1 MKKYFHRLLFPNRY
15 VTAALVVL
23 SAVLLTGVF
32 TNIITFEPIDYIAYF
47 LSAYALTVVCAAV
60 AVRVKGFLK
69 TNKYTA
75 PFMNDME
82 LRGRVS
88 LYTGVIVNFAYAVMK
103 LASGIIYGSDWSLT
117 LGFYYLI
124 LCVIRFVLSKDT
136 IKRPLKID
144 AEKRLIHAYKS
155 YRFCGGAMLFLHIAV
170 TSMAVLM
177 IYRDKSYDYPGTLI
191 YANAAFAFYCVITSA
206 VNLVKFKKADDPILS
221 ASKAVSFAGALM
233 SIFALQ
239 TAMLVR
245 FGGDHEYRRLM
256 NSLTGGAVCFIIFI
270 MAVYMFIHGTRMLKK
285 LRGESTNP
293 KGV

>member
-1 MKKYFHRLLFPNRY
+1 VKKFFHKFLFPNRY
-15 VTAALVVL
+15 VTAALAVL

-32 TNIITFEPIDYIAYF
+32 TNIITFEPIDYIAYL

-60 AVRVKGFLK
+60 TVRIKSFLK

-88 LYTGVIVNFAYAVMK
+88 LYSGGIINFAYALMK
-103 LASGIIYGSDWSLT
+103 LASGIIYGSDWSVT

-136 IKRPLKID
+136 INRPLKSD
-144 AEKRLIHAYKS
+144 VEKRLIHAYKS
-155 YRFCGGAMLFLHIAV
+155 YLFCGGAMLLLHIAV

-177 IYRDKSYDYPGTLI
+177 IHRDRSYDYPGTLI

-206 VNLVKFKKADDPILS
+206 VNLVKFRKANDPILS

-239 TAMLVR
+239 TALLVR
-245 FGGDHEYRRLM
+245 FGDDQAYRRLM
-256 NSLTGGAVCFIIFI
+256 NSLTGGAVCFIIFV
-270 MAVYMFIHGTRMLKK
+270 MAVYMLIHGSIMLKK
-285 LRGESTNP
+285 LRIANASP

>member
-1 MKKYFHRLLFPNRY
+1 MKKYLHRLLFPNRY

-23 SAVLLTGVF
+23 SAVLLIGVF
-32 TNIITFEPIDYIAYF
+32 TNIITFEPIDYIAYL

-60 AVRVKGFLK
+60 IVRIKSFLK
-69 TNKYTA
+69 TNKYTV
-75 PFMNDME
+75 PFLNDME
-82 LRGRVS
+82 LRGLVS

-103 LASGIIYGSDWSLT
+103 LASGIIYGSDWSVT

-124 LCVIRFVLSKDT
+124 LCIIRFMLSKDT
-136 IKRPLKID
+136 IKRPAKSEP
-144 AEKRLIHAYKS
+144 EKRLLHGYKS
-155 YRFCGGAMLFLHIAV
+155 YRFCGGAMLFLNIAV

-191 YANAAFAFYCVITSA
+191 YANATFAFYCVITSA

-245 FGGDHEYRRLM
+245 FGGDYEYRRLM
-256 NSLTGGAVCFIIFI
+256 NSLTGGAVCFIIFV
-270 MAVYMFIHGTRMLKK
+270 MAVYMLIHGSMMLKK
-285 LRGESTNP
+285 LHGKSANP
-293 KGV
+293 KGA

>member
-1 MKKYFHRLLFPNRY
+1 MKKYLHRLLFPKWY
-15 VTAALVVL
+15 VTAALAVL
-23 SAVLLTGVF
+23 SAVLLAGVF
-32 TNIITFEPIDYIAYF
+32 TNIITFEPIDYIAYL

-60 AVRVKGFLK
+60 AVRIKSFLK

-88 LYTGVIVNFAYAVMK
+88 LYSGGIINFAYAIMK
-103 LASGIIYGSDWSLT
+103 LASGTIYGSDWSVT

-136 IKRPLKID
+136 IKRPLKSD

-155 YRFCGGAMLFLHIAV
+155 YCFCGGAMLLLNIAV

-177 IYRDKSYDYPGTLI
+177 IYRDRSYDYPGFLI
-191 YANAAFAFYCVITSA
+191 YANAAFAFYCVITSS
-206 VNLVKFKKADDPILS
+206 VNLVKFRKVNDPILS

-256 NSLTGGAVCFIIFI
+256 NSLTGGAVCFIIFV
-270 MAVYMFIHGTRMLKK
+270 MAVYMLIRGTRMLKR
-285 LRGESTNP
+285 LRVENTNP
-293 KGV
+293 KGA